1 MKETCSQSDWRPACP
16 EGHSSLYLVEFV
28 SANVVWFS
36 SSWILNRICNF
47 TISNFQ
53 NNIFLDYKLLRYA
66 AQASAITVFIS
77 GDENSSRKYVLSEY
91 VHVAKWG
98 WKTRISDNFTVL
110 KWEDFFRN
118 RGKVLCILPHNAIQT
133 SIQPPSQPRLYD
145 AWMATWLSR
154 VSVLPEWS
162 RSDFQFSVEY
172 AKGNFYSKNN
182 QPLFDLLFAISFR
195 IEMYWILC
203 HHNDLENKTPKF
215 TRTLGVSICHEV
227 TQAIYKSFCT
237 LRPKIMPVT

>member
-1 MKETCSQSDWRPACP
+1 MHW
-16 EGHSSLYLVEFV
+16 GHSSLYLAEFV
-28 SANVVWFS
+28 PANVVWFS
-36 SSWILNRICNF
+36 SSWILNRMCNF

-53 NNIFLDYKLLRYA
+53 NNIFLDYKLLRYT

-77 GDENSSRKYVLSEY
+77 GDENSSRKYILSEY

-133 SIQPPSQPRLYD
+133 SIQLPSHPRLYD

-154 VSVLPEWS
+154 GFCIAWMKQIWLQ
-162 RSDFQFSVEY
+162 RAMFTLKITNLYLTYF
-172 AKGNFYSKNN
+172 
-182 QPLFDLLFAISFR
+182 LLF
-195 IEMYWILC
+195 LC
-203 HHNDLENKTPKF
+203 ELK
-215 TRTLGVSICHEV
+215 
-227 TQAIYKSFCT
+227 CT
-237 LRPKIMPVT
+237 EFFVITTT

>member
-1 MKETCSQSDWRPACP
+1 M
-16 EGHSSLYLVEFV
+16 
-28 SANVVWFS
+28 
-36 SSWILNRICNF
+36 
-47 TISNFQ
+47 
-53 NNIFLDYKLLRYA
+53 
-66 AQASAITVFIS
+66 
-77 GDENSSRKYVLSEY
+77 
-91 VHVAKWG
+91 HVAKWG

-110 KWEDFFRN
+110 KWEVFFRN

-133 SIQPPSQPRLYD
+133 SIQPPSHPRLYD

-237 LRPKIMPVT
+237 VRPKTMPVT

>member
-1 MKETCSQSDWRPACP
+1 M
-16 EGHSSLYLVEFV
+16 
-28 SANVVWFS
+28 
-36 SSWILNRICNF
+36 CNF

-53 NNIFLDYKLLRYA
+53 NNIFLDYKLLRYT

-77 GDENSSRKYVLSEY
+77 GDENSSRKYILSEY

-133 SIQPPSQPRLYD
+133 SIQPPSHPRLYD

-237 LRPKIMPVT
+237 VRPKTMPVT

>member
-1 MKETCSQSDWRPACP
+1 MHW
-16 EGHSSLYLVEFV
+16 GHSSLYLAEFV
-28 SANVVWFS
+28 PANVVWFS
-36 SSWILNRICNF
+36 SSWILNRMCNF

-53 NNIFLDYKLLRYA
+53 NNIFLDYKLLRYT
-66 AQASAITVFIS
+66 AQASAIRVFIS
-77 GDENSSRKYVLSEY
+77 GDENSSRKYILSEY

-110 KWEDFFRN
+110 KWEDFFET
-118 RGKVLCILPHNAIQT
+118 GAKSYVFCHT
-133 SIQPPSQPRLYD
+133 TPSKLQSNSHPTPGSTTLE
-145 AWMATWLSR
+145 WLHGFPG

-182 QPLFDLLFAISFR
+182 QPLFDLLFAIFFR

-215 TRTLGVSICHEV
+215 TRTLGVFV
-227 TQAIYKSFCT
+227 TKSRKLFINPSV
-237 LRPKIMPVT
+237 L

>member
-1 MKETCSQSDWRPACP
+1 M
-16 EGHSSLYLVEFV
+16 
-28 SANVVWFS
+28 
-36 SSWILNRICNF
+36 CNF

-53 NNIFLDYKLLRYA
+53 NNIFLDYKLLRYT

-77 GDENSSRKYVLSEY
+77 GDENSSRKYILSEY

-133 SIQPPSQPRLYD
+133 SIQPPSHPRLYD

-237 LRPKIMPVT
+237 LRPKTMPVT